1 MKVNIQSNIYEEVIW
16 GTFLKSMAGKTWK
29 YG

>member
-1 MKVNIQSNIYEEVIW
+1 MKVNIQSNIYEEVMRDI
-16 GTFLKSMAGKTWK
+16 FLKSMAGKTWK